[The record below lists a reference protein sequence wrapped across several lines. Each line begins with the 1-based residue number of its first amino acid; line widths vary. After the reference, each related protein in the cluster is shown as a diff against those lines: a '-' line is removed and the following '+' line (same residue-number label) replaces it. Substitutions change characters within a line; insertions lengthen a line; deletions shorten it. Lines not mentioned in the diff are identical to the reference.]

1 MVYPLLIAIFNGFC
15 LFFAS
20 VLIVILLKRGIMK
33 INYSRKNINKI
44 IRNNIRYIRK
54 YNKLSQERFAEQ
66 VDLRSQFVG
75 M

>member
-1 MVYPLLIAIFNGFC
+1 
-15 LFFAS
+15 
-20 VLIVILLKRGIMK
+20 MK

-44 IRNNIRYIRK
+44 ILNNIRYIRK